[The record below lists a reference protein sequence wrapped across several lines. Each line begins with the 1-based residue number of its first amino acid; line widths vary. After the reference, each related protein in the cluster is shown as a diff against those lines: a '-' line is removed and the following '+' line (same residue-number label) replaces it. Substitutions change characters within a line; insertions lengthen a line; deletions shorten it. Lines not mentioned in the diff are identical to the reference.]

1 MATGVALFGAL
12 WPEILER
19 LGKVKLG
26 GVEFELQKLN
36 EKQQKQEA
44 DLDDIRADAF
54 ASAV

>member
-19 LGKVKLG
+19 RKVKLG

-36 EKQQKQEA
+36 EKQQRQRSR
-44 DLDDIRADAF
+44 LDDID
-54 ASAV
+54 SC